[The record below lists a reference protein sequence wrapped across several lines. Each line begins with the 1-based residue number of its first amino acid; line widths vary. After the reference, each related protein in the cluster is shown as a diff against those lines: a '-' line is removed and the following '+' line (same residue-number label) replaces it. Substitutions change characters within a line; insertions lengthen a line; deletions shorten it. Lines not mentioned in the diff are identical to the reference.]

1 MCATSRRGGG
11 LAHIWLDGA
20 AFFAAIDLKLFQVP
34 ASEGLAEWLERQALT
49 VTAEDPYMQVAELD
63 GWIVDHI
70 WAAIRPAEPDAAWQM
85 LPDVASPRL
94 TVHWLGAADGY
105 RRQGIGR
112 LLQVAE
118 TWSISVGARA
128 AGFSTY
134 IGAPGTVSFY
144 ERTMGYARQ
153 AVYFHSRSPERGA
166 ADYRVLR
173 WWGPPDSHLHMD

>member
-85 LPDVASPRL
+85 LPDVASPTRHRSSASGGGNVVHL
-94 TVHWLGAADGY
+94 GGRTSSRIQYVHWCAGDGF
-105 RRQGIGR
+105 
-112 LLQVAE
+112 LL
-118 TWSISVGARA
+118 RA
-128 AGFSTY
+128 NNGVRPS
-134 IGAPGTVSFY
+134 GC
-144 ERTMGYARQ
+144 
-153 AVYFHSRSPERGA
+153 
-166 ADYRVLR
+166 VL
-173 WWGPPDSHLHMD
+173 PQSLA